1 MKLITLS
8 KWTLLSLA
16 VFFSCGIAQA
26 ADNKFYYFYDEFH
39 AYPSG
44 AGKIYVSKDK
54 VEEPSEITEWDEYQE
69 ATYVGSLISSAD
81 FYCYTQPAN
90 GWIQYGVVE
99 GVRESEDDDWMPET
113 DENGSL
119 VIKNAES
126 VLRYTA
132 SSTYSADDEASC
144 IANAPLFP
152 EHCCFVVFSHVVPR
166 LGVGMK
172 NLGSVSSSKSIND
185 IGDEVQLT
193 ATPKEGTTSTFQYW
207 KRKSDGQKFTDNPLT
222 VTVEKAEEYVAYFQA
237 DNATYFNCP
246 DGEYILWYNKD
257 YAGIYFEESEFN
269 CHPFQ
274 EKQYANTDDGVG
286 YFEETL
292 GSSGSASLY
301 PAIPQIIYLKGE
313 ATVIT
318 DPTLNDWYAGTVSCM
333 QYTEESLQ
341 VSELPVGYV
350 YYNVNMKE
358 RCFTLMP
365 ATQTVIPAN
374 SYYLKI
380 DEGYMWNAPEK
391 DPVIYWDKEAALKN
405 EYKGE
410 DNEDGLKKVE
420 LDKAVTGVYNLG
432 GIPLKAIPSRGI
444 YIIDGKKASK

>member
-26 ADNKFYYFYDEFH
+26 TDNKFYYFYDEFH

-69 ATYVGSLISSAD
+69 ATYVGSQISAAD
-81 FYCYTQPAN
+81 FYCYTKPAN

-119 VIKNAES
+119 VIKNMES

-172 NLGSVSSSKSIND
+172 NLGSVTSSKSVND

-193 ATPKEGTTSTFQYW
+193 ATPKDNTSTFLYW
-207 KRKSDGQKFTDNPLT
+207 KRKSDGKKFTDNPLT
-222 VTVEKAEEYVAYFQA
+222 LTVEKAEEYVAYFQT
-237 DNATYFNCP
+237 DNTTFYDCP
-246 DGEYILWYNKD
+246 EGEYILWYSPD
-257 YAGIYFEESEFN
+257 YAAIYFGENEYNTHTFKVEEY
-269 CHPFQ
+269 
-274 EKQYANTDDGVG
+274 KNTEDGIG
-286 YFEETL
+286 YFSSTA
-292 GSSGSASLY
+292 GSSGSDNLI
-301 PAIPQIIYLKGE
+301 PGIPQILWLKGE
-313 ATVIT
+313 ALVI
-318 DPTLNDWYAGTVSCM
+318 PQPSLNALYVGVVSCM
-333 QYTEESLQ
+333 QYAEESLQ

-365 ATQTVIPAN
+365 ASQTVIPAG
-374 SYYLKI
+374 SFYLQI

-391 DPVIYWDKEAALKN
+391 DPVIYWDEEAALKN